1 MQEYFQPIRMGQCL
15 EGAGHVIDIYISI
28 VRHISKYSVSA
39 SVCQLWTW
47 APPIVLVAVI
57 TDTHDMKSH
66 LFAYGTLEIPAV
78 MYAVTGQHHP
88 AEAAVLPD
96 YGRYLLAN
104 KHYPG
109 IVPQLN
115 ADVKGMLYRN
125 LSPQIWQRLDSYEDD
140 FYQRQQV
147 TVLSRTGELIEAWTY
162 IVPVAYQHLLSQISW
177 DRRYFTKHRLRC
189 FLAGIAARVDGQYRL
204 QKV

>member
-1 MQEYFQPIRMGQCL
+1 MGQCL
-15 EGAGHVIDIYISI
+15 EGAGQVIDIYISI
-28 VRHISKYSVSA
+28 FRHISKYRVSA

-47 APPIVLVAVI
+47 VSPIVLVPVI
-57 TDTHDMKSH
+57 TDTPDMKTH

-96 YGRYLLAN
+96 YSRYLLAS
-104 KHYPG
+104 KPYPG

-125 LSPQIWQRLDSYEDD
+125 LSPQIWQRLDRYEDD

-147 TVLSRTGELIEAWTY
+147 TVLSRRGERIEAWTY
-162 IVPVAYQHLLSQISW
+162 IVPMAYQHLLSQISW
-177 DRRYFTKHRLRC
+177 DRRYFTKHRLRR

>member
-15 EGAGHVIDIYISI
+15 EGAGQVIDIYISI
-28 VRHISKYSVSA
+28 FRHKSKYRVSA

-47 APPIVLVAVI
+47 VSPIVLVPVI
-57 TDTHDMKSH
+57 TDTPDMKTH

-88 AEAAVLPD
+88 AEAAVLTG
-96 YGRYLLAN
+96 YRRYLLAN

-125 LSPQIWQRLDSYEDD
+125 LSPQIWQRLDRYEDD

-147 TVLSRTGELIEAWTY
+147 TVLSRRGELIEAWTY
-162 IVPVAYQHLLSQISW
+162 IVPMAYQHLLSQISW
-177 DRRYFTKHRLRC
+177 DRRYFTKHRLRR
-189 FLAGIAARVDGQYRL
+189 FLAGIAARVDGQYR
-204 QKV
+204 

>member
-1 MQEYFQPIRMGQCL
+1 
-15 EGAGHVIDIYISI
+15 
-28 VRHISKYSVSA
+28 VS
-39 SVCQLWTW
+39 
-47 APPIVLVAVI
+47 PIVLVPVI
-57 TDTHDMKSH
+57 TDTSGMKTH

-96 YGRYLLAN
+96 YRRYMLAN

-115 ADVKGMLYRN
+115 ADVDGMLYRN
-125 LSPQIWQRLDSYEDD
+125 LSPQIWRRLDRYEDD

-147 TVLSRTGELIEAWTY
+147 TVLSRRGELIEAWTY
-162 IVPVAYQHLLSQISW
+162 IVPVACQHLLSQTSW
-177 DRRYFTKHRLRC
+177 DRRYFTKHRLRR
-189 FLAGIAARVDGQYRL
+189 FLAGIAARVNGQYR
-204 QKV
+204 